1 MFISCETNTVEVS
14 KTAGEWFRPGDNQ
27 GKPYEIGSD
36 EHVDIVLEVVRGY
49 AEKNPEALE
58 LVNQN
63 NKEQMEKLVVDA
75 VQKGSSDEG
84 SANLI
89 AKVVSSAS
97 AEVTN
102 KMISEVSNNNSGANS
117 NMMFKIDGSEKV
129 RIDSSGNVGIG
140 TTNTSPRL
148 YVVSNSNQNGM
159 ILDCVGTPSNYHFDV
174 RNDNFLEKN
183 RITGTEKI
191 KDFYGS
197 KYTPGDS
204 RPQTFAS
211 SADISAYRIKGVW
224 YFDKLHSELKYRLL
238 GIQPYGRN
246 LKEAGMEQGYFWIW
260 YPSVREILA
269 EHQVFNDKN
278 NNNRISFDDLL
289 VNRRF
294 SSFIYKYDNVYG
306 DREITDY
313 IVKRPG
319 ESNQQHQLRIILES
333 ERIKKEILDFELDMW
348 GY

>member
-1 MFISCETNTVEVS
+1 MRLIVSIVLLVFFSVEINS
-14 KTAGEWFRPGDNQ
+14 QSNLLNAKNPS
-27 GKPYEIGSD
+27 EIGVSSSIESINPSFLEYPEID
-36 EHVDIVLEVVRGY
+36 EKDILWSKVVY
-49 AEKNPEALE
+49 EYIDLN
-58 LVNQN
+58 
-63 NKEQMEKLVVDA
+63 EKLNFPLLFPVN
-75 VQKGSSDEG
+75 DEQYTDTRK
-84 SANLI
+84 SLW
-89 AKVVSSAS
+89 KVIRENIENGNIK
-97 AEVTN
+97 EV
-102 KMISEVSNNNSGANS
+102 
-117 NMMFKIDGSEKV
+117 
-129 RIDSSGNVGIG
+129 
-140 TTNTSPRL
+140 
-148 YVVSNSNQNGM
+148 
-159 ILDCVGTPSNYHFDV
+159 FDV

-260 YPSVREILA
+260 YPSIREILA

-333 ERIKKEILDFELDMW
+333 ERIKKQILDFELDMW